1 MTHRNSHRLEQHA
14 ERTFARAFA
23 TAVDGTAVVERFAL
37 VLVLVLL
44 ITSGGAG

>member
-1 MTHRNSHRLEQHA
+1 MSQRNSHDSTLSSLA
-14 ERTFARAFA
+14 LPVVLRALA
-23 TAVDGTAVVERFAL
+23 PRGVL

>member
-1 MTHRNSHRLEQHA
+1 MSQRST
-14 ERTFARAFA
+14 RTNVTEAAKAAAAR
-23 TAVDGTAVVERFAL
+23 VVALRGFVL

>member
-1 MTHRNSHRLEQHA
+1 MSHRSTLSNLI
-14 ERTFARAFA
+14 RTAKPAANRV
-23 TAVDGTAVVERFAL
+23 AVLRGLVR

>member
-1 MTHRNSHRLEQHA
+1 MTHRNSHRQNRNA
-14 ERTFARAFA
+14 EHLLVAA
-23 TAVDGTAVVERFAL
+23 TARVAVVRIAL

>member
-1 MTHRNSHRLEQHA
+1 MTQRTNHRQIASTGQMPEAAFLRVEA
-14 ERTFARAFA
+14 ARI
-23 TAVDGTAVVERFAL
+23 AL

>member
-1 MTHRNSHRLEQHA
+1 MSQRSTPSNLIRS
-14 ERTFARAFA
+14 A
-23 TAVDGTAVVERFAL
+23 TSAAGRVVALRSL

>member
-1 MTHRNSHRLEQHA
+1 MSQRSTLSNLI
-14 ERTFARAFA
+14 RTAKPAAGR
-23 TAVDGTAVVERFAL
+23 VVALRSLVL

>member
-1 MTHRNSHRLEQHA
+1 MTHRTSHRQIRTA
-14 ERTFARAFA
+14 EHSLAVALARVAE
-23 TAVDGTAVVERFAL
+23 VRIAL

>member
-1 MTHRNSHRLEQHA
+1 MTQRTNHRQIARTEQ
-14 ERTFARAFA
+14 TLA
-23 TAVDGTAVVERFAL
+23 TAGLRVVAARISL